1 MIENIII
8 GGRGSGKTTKLI
20 RMSAENN
27 IYIVCLDRRRALNIA
42 AMAREMGLT
51 IPFPITVE
59 ELPITR
65 KSSWFTEVYVD
76 DADQVLER
84 LIGVRVSNITL
95 EGNVENLKRFMFNF
109 AEESDDRF
117 I

>member
-1 MIENIII
+1 MIDNIII
-8 GGRGSGKTTKLI
+8 GGRGSGRTTELI

-27 IYIVCLDRRRALNIA
+27 IYIVCLNRRRALNIA
-42 AMAREMGLT
+42 AMAREIGLT
-51 IPFPITVE
+51 IPFPITVA
-59 ELPITR
+59 ELPISR
-65 KSSWFTEVYVD
+65 KSSWINEVYVD
-76 DADQVLER
+76 DADHVLES

-109 AEESDDRF
+109 AEENDDRS

>member
-8 GGRGSGKTTKLI
+8 GGRGAGKTTELI

-27 IYIVCLDRRRALNIA
+27 IYIVCLDRQRALHIA
-42 AMAREMGLT
+42 SAAREMGLT
-51 IPFPITVE
+51 IPFPITVA
-59 ELPITR
+59 ELPIKR
-65 KSSWFTEVYVD
+65 NHSWINEVYVD
-76 DADQVLER
+76 DADQLLER
-84 LIGVRVSNITL
+84 MIGVHISNITI

-109 AEESDDRF
+109 AEENDDRF

>member
-8 GGRGSGKTTKLI
+8 GGRGSGRTTELI

-42 AMAREMGLT
+42 AMAREMGLI

-59 ELPITR
+59 ELPIKR
-65 KSSWFTEVYVD
+65 NSSWMMRIRSLR
-76 DADQVLER
+76 A
-84 LIGVRVSNITL
+84 
-95 EGNVENLKRFMFNF
+95 
-109 AEESDDRF
+109 
-117 I
+117 

>member
-8 GGRGSGKTTKLI
+8 GGRGSGRTTELIKL
-20 RMSAENN
+20 SAENN
-27 IYIVCLDRRRALNIA
+27 IYIVCLNRSRALNIA

-51 IPFPITVE
+51 IPFPITVA
-59 ELPITR
+59 ELPIKR
-65 KSSWFTEVYVD
+65 NSSWINEVYVD
-76 DADQVLER
+76 DADQVLESM
-84 LIGVRVSNITL
+84 IGVHISNITI

-109 AEESDDRF
+109 AEENDDRF